1 MLLFLLFEINYIFFI
16 KKANIRHFQVW
27 YFDGGYERVQKEHAG
42 LKFVQL
48 DWCLLTPLF
57 PMTEGD
63 LVSAIPF
70 SLPQPLFLVSRV
82 TILFY
87 TE

>member
-1 MLLFLLFEINYIFFI
+1 MCILFLLFEINYIFII

-48 DWCLLTPLF
+48 DQCLLTRSVQCPTNF
-57 PMTEGD
+57 PHD
-63 LVSAIPF
+63 
-70 SLPQPLFLVSRV
+70 QK
-82 TILFY
+82 
-87 TE
+87 